1 MSFTKKQLL
10 PGEQLISL
18 EHQHLIVL
26 LKPILLNILC
36 AVVLFILSYGLRSY
50 WNMSYWIMA
59 LLLIPLGILLWDIMV
74 RNGREYIVTDRR
86 VVRNEGV
93 FSTSSFD
100 APLDKINNVFH
111 EQTLMGRMFKYGRVG
126 LETASEQGT
135 TSFDYIPH
143 PVEFKN
149 CIVRQR
155 EINKSPAGVP
165 VAVQA
170 TQNVAQ
176 LLDELAGLRD
186 RNVITPA
193 EFEAKKKSILD
204 KI

>member
-10 PGEQLISL
+10 PDEQLICL
-18 EHQHLIVL
+18 QHQHVIVL
-26 LKPILLNILC
+26 LKPILLSIVC
-36 AVVLFILSYGLRSY
+36 AVVLSILSYGLRSY
-50 WNMSYWIMA
+50 WSMSYWIMS
-59 LLLIPLGILLWDIMV
+59 LCLIPLGVLLWNIMV

-93 FSTSSFD
+93 FSSSSFD

-111 EQTLMGRMFKYGRVG
+111 EQSLMGRMFKYGRVG

-135 TSFDYIPH
+135 TIFDHIPH

-155 EINKSPAGVP
+155 EVSKGSGNAPI
-165 VAVQA
+165 AVQA

-176 LLDELAGLRD
+176 LLDDLARLRD
-186 RNVITPA
+186 RNVITQE
-193 EFEAKKKSILD
+193 EFEAKKKALLD

>member
-10 PGEQLISL
+10 PGEQLVSL
-18 EHQHLIVL
+18 EHQHVIVL
-26 LKPILLNILC
+26 VKPILLN
-36 AVVLFILSYGLRSY
+36 VVCVVVFLILSYELRNHWS
-50 WNMSYWIMA
+50 MSYWIMS
-59 LLLIPLGILLWDIMV
+59 LCLIPLGILAWDMLV
-74 RNGREYIVTDRR
+74 RKGREYIVTDRR

-93 FSTSSFD
+93 FNTSSFD

-111 EQTLMGRMFKYGRVG
+111 EQSLMGRIFKYGRVG

-135 TSFDYIPH
+135 TIFDYIPR

-155 EINKSPAGVP
+155 ETSKGSSSASDVTRAAP
-165 VAVQA
+165 
-170 TQNVAQ
+170 NVAQ
-176 LLDELAGLRD
+176 LLDDLARLRD

-193 EFEAKKKSILD
+193 EFEAKKKALLD